1 MKKIFPIISML
12 LFIFAFALGFN
23 VPADNQEPPP
33 VPEDELALG
42 FPEDVMD
49 IMERSC
55 FGCHT
60 AESSNKKGKFK
71 LNFSKWDDWKTS
83 KKIGKLD
90 KICEEVKEGEMP
102 PEKFIEKYPDRELS
116 ENEAEIICNWVDKE
130 VDNLIGE

>member
-23 VPADNQEPPP
+23 VPADNQEPLPL
-33 VPEDELALG
+33 PEDEPALD
-42 FPEDVMD
+42 FPEDVTV

-60 AESSNKKGKFK
+60 AESSNKKGKSK
-71 LNFSKWDDWKTS
+71 LNFSKWNDWKTS
-83 KKIGKLD
+83 AKIGKLD

-116 ENEAEIICNWVDKE
+116 ENEVDIVCKWVDTE